1 MTHSHHLDPY
11 WLRWR
16 QRIDQCLERLIPSA
30 RISPS
35 LLHEAMR
42 YAGIGA
48 GKRYRAALVYA
59 AGHAL
64 SSSEEILDIPACAV
78 ELVHAFSLVHDD
90 LPAMDDDDLRRGKP
104 SCHKAFDEATAIL
117 AGDALQTLAFE
128 VLSDPAWVR
137 WPAASRLQMV
147 HTLAKASG
155 SLGLA
160 GGQVLDLNLASQDP
174 TLKTL
179 AAMHQRKTGALIEAS
194 VLMGGLC
201 ATDDSEILTRLK
213 NYARPLG
220 LAFQVIDDVL
230 DGTADTDTLGKPAG
244 ADRERG
250 QPTFLSVLGE
260 APARQYAQDLREQA
274 IGALDDFAL
283 DATLLIALAH
293 FTLERS
299 H

>member
-30 RISPS
+30 RLSPP

-137 WPAASRLQMV
+137 RPAASRLQMV